1 MARYKQLQQE
11 TMIATQIDANK
22 VIAEYANIAFANQ
35 VNLMPR
41 KNDAGEI
48 TLDHLTDNERQVFG
62 MNISDKIQ
70 ALRDLARKLGLFE
83 TDNEQVAGTSLR
95 LEQMELKHQELMAEM
110 RENETIG
117 RGKRIEE
124 ELARNPN
131 NQAEF

>member
-1 MARYKQLQQE
+1 
-11 TMIATQIDANK
+11 
-22 VIAEYANIAFANQ
+22 
-35 VNLMPR
+35 
-41 KNDAGEI
+41 
-48 TLDHLTDNERQVFG
+48 

-95 LEQMELKHQELMAEM
+95 LEETELKHQELMAEM

-124 ELARNPN
+124 ELARNLN
-131 NQAEF
+131 KKAELQS